1 MPGTNV
7 EALRALVA
15 GWNETGLDGMLPYFR
30 EDIEYLPIEE
40 RGAIHGHDG
49 LRRYFE
55 RWMESW
61 DELTLTLTE
70 IEDAGDRVFNG
81 IAVDGRGTLSGIEVT
96 MTYWQVWLFRDG
108 RAARWEEYLDR
119 DEALAAA
126 GLDG

>member
-1 MPGTNV
+1 MPRTNV
-7 EALRALVA
+7 EALVA

-30 EDIEYLPIEE
+30 EDIEYLPMEE

-61 DELTLTLTE
+61 DELKLALTE
-70 IEDAGDRVFNG
+70 IEEAGDRVFNG
-81 IAVDGRGTLSGIEVT
+81 IVVDGRGSMSGIEVT